1 MKYRN
6 AGYNPFVRILLV
18 EDEARI
24 ASFVR
29 RGLVAEGYDVVVA
42 SDGRE
47 GMHAALEGDADL
59 VLLDLMLPEVT
70 GEQILRRLRQE
81 RPDLPIIVLTAKG
94 AISDRV
100 SNLEAGAEDYLV
112 KPFSFAE
119 LLARIRIR
127 MRDTDPSR
135 PRELRYGP
143 LRLDL
148 RGGGATLGDRQIA
161 LSPKEATVLGELMR
175 QAGETVPVQVL
186 ADQVWGPEAPAD
198 DAIEIYAAS
207 LSTKLGDGMIE
218 RRVGGYR
225 LTV

>member
-1 MKYRN
+1 
-6 AGYNPFVRILLV
+6 VRILLV

-47 GMHAALEGDADL
+47 GMHAALQGDPDL

-127 MRDTDPSR
+127 MRDTDSSR
-135 PRELRYGP
+135 PRELRYGR

-148 RGGGATLGDRQIA
+148 RGGEATLGDQRIA

-175 QAGETVPVQVL
+175 QAGDTVPAQVL

-198 DAIEIYAAS
+198 DAVEIYAAS

-218 RRVGGYR
+218 RRLGGYR

>member
-1 MKYRN
+1 M
-6 AGYNPFVRILLV
+6 RILLV

-47 GMHAALEGDADL
+47 GMHAALQGDPDL

-127 MRDTDPSR
+127 MRDTDSSR
-135 PRELRYGP
+135 PRELRYGR

-148 RGGGATLGDRQIA
+148 RGGEATLGDQRIA

-175 QAGETVPVQVL
+175 QAGDTVPAQVL

-198 DAIEIYAAS
+198 DAVEIYAAS

-218 RRVGGYR
+218 RRLGGYR

>member
-1 MKYRN
+1 
-6 AGYNPFVRILLV
+6 VRILLV

-42 SDGRE
+42 TDGRD
-47 GMHAALEGDADL
+47 GMRAALAGDADL
-59 VLLDLMLPEVT
+59 VLLDLMLPDVS
-70 GEQILRRLRQE
+70 GEQILRRLREE
-81 RPDLPIIVLTAKG
+81 RPELPIIVLTAKD

-127 MRDTDPSR
+127 LRDTEPSR
-135 PRELRYGP
+135 PRELRHGP

-148 RGGGATLGDRQIA
+148 RGGEATLDGRQVE
-161 LSPKEATVLGELMR
+161 LSPKEASVLGELMR
-175 QAGETVPVQVL
+175 QAGDTVPTQLL
-186 ADQVWGPEAPAD
+186 ADQVWGQEAAAD
-198 DAIEIYAAS
+198 DAVEIYAAS
-207 LSTKLGDGMIE
+207 LSTKLGDGIIE